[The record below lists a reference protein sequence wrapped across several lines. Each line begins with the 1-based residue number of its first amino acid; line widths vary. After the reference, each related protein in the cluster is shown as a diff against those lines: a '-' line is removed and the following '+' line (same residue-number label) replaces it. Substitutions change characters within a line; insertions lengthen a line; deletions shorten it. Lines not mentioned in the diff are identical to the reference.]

1 MQNYLL
7 SYPKTSLSQ
16 CDDRWHCVKLLRYLA
31 MVIVALTLVAY
42 IPPLRNVVF
51 YSVIPNSWRALG
63 TRKIIEMV
71 LMKEK
76 NVTHARANFLTCE
89 NIQVRCYLSFVFV
102 FVCLFCGFCC
112 FLCVFFCFSFVVFC
126 FVVFF
131 VVVVVVLGGGVFG
144 LLLYR
149 FIADSLTFS
158 QLFFS
163 VVVLLLLLFC
173 CKFYVVGLSCCLRRS
188 GFQILCLSCKLH
200 FISK

>member
-1 MQNYLL
+1 MPTRAMWSYRIMQNYLF

-76 NVTHARANFLTCE
+76 NVTHGHANFLTCE

-112 FLCVFFCFSFVVFC
+112 FLCIFFCFSFVVFI
-126 FVVFF
+126 
-131 VVVVVVLGGGVFG
+131 GVF
-144 LLLYR
+144 
-149 FIADSLTFS
+149 
-158 QLFFS
+158 
-163 VVVLLLLLFC
+163 C
-173 CKFYVVGLSCCLRRS
+173 CCFGGRGIRLAIVSFHC
-188 GFQILCLSCKLH
+188 
-200 FISK
+200 